1 MCRFTAYIGK
11 DDYFLDEVL
20 IKPSNSL
27 LNQSLHPKESRHHIN
42 ADGFGVS
49 WHNLKHDQIGSY
61 KSFRPAWN
69 DPNFYNIV
77 HMIETNAF
85 LAHIRAATKGDVS
98 YHNSHPFTYKN
109 WSFVHN
115 GNIDHFDSIKKKII
129 NILDESLYLHIK
141 GSTDSEHLF
150 MLIMQYHF
158 VEKLKIPLAI
168 KKAIATF
175 IKLQIEINGE
185 STALINIAM
194 INGTDLYATKF
205 TNGMIDPN
213 SLYYCHK
220 IKEKGLFISSEPLQF
235 DDDNWVSVGNQQ
247 LIHFK
252 PKTNK
257 LTMTKINI

>member
-1 MCRFTAYIGK
+1 MCRFTAYSGNK
-11 DDYFLDEVL
+11 NYFLDKVL
-20 IKPSNSL
+20 ITPSNSL
-27 LNQSLHPKESRHHIN
+27 LNQSLNPKESRHHIN

-49 WHNLKHDQIGSY
+49 WYNDKHDQIGSY

-115 GNIDHFDSIKKKII
+115 GDIEYFASIKKDIV
-129 NILDESLYLHIK
+129 NILDESLYLQIK

-150 MLIMQYHF
+150 MLIMHYHF
-158 VEKLKIPLAI
+158 IEKLGMAASI
-168 KKAIATF
+168 KKAFKTV
-175 IKLQIEINGE
+175 IKLQRQVNEE
-185 STALINIAM
+185 ATALINITMLNA
-194 INGTDLYATKF
+194 TDLYATKF
-205 TNGMIDPN
+205 TSGLIDPN

-220 IKEKGLFISSEPLQF
+220 TKDHGVFISSEPLQF